1 MTIIQRTIPKAIKVA
16 GVASFTGLGIYCTK
30 QYSTAFAESN
40 EPKAV
45 FSGLGFTTLR
55 LQSTKTV
62 NHNTKRLVFEYPNE
76 SARSGLTLTSALLA
90 ITHPEGNWLP
100 TIRPYTPISDLD
112 EPGRIE
118 LMVKKYPDGKASGY
132 LHSLKP
138 GDSIRFATSLKGYQW
153 KQNEFSHAYLLA
165 GGAGI
170 TPIYQLIKGILKN
183 PQDRTK
189 LTLIFGFP
197 DRFNYIYTV
206 SRPKEN
212 SPYRTGYIDEE
223 LLRSTFKESTQNT
236 KVFICGPPAMEDS
249 LSYLTCERL
258 VYRYAS
264 DLKSRTTVPEP
275 AKMSGQ
281 TKSLYPEPNVLTS
294 SLKVGAVS
302 GSAGLIYGGISGVIR
317 SPHPVI
323 HSISCGIHWFAC
335 GASFWWLRSNILK
348 LHYEDKATPKQRAYV
363 SALSGGVAGGAV
375 TRLMGGRLV
384 PGLVV
389 FSLLGY
395 VGQSSYNAID
405 TWQMENA
412 NTTSK
417 PFLQR
422 MADSKWIP
430 LKSLSDDDYRG
441 ILNEKVL
448 SIEAEI
454 ALIDD
459 KIGELEKLKTS
470 GLESGNSD
478 PAAK

>member
-1 MTIIQRTIPKAIKVA
+1 MNTLQRTFPRAIKVA
-16 GVASFTGLGIYCTK
+16 GVAGFAGLGIYYTK
-30 QYSTAFAESN
+30 LYSTAFAESN
-40 EPKAV
+40 EPKTV
-45 FSGLGFTTLR
+45 FSGLGLTTLR
-55 LQSTKTV
+55 LQSIRTD
-62 NHNTKRLVFEYPNE
+62 
-76 SARSGLTLTSALLA
+76 AALLA
-90 ITHPEGNWLP
+90 ITHPEGSWLP

-112 EPGRIE
+112 EPGHIE

-138 GDSIRFATSLKGYQW
+138 GDSLRFATSLKGYQW
-153 KQNEFSHAYLLA
+153 KPNEFSHAYLLA

-170 TPIYQLIKGILKN
+170 TPIYQLIKGTLKN
-183 PQDRTK
+183 PHDRTK
-189 LTLIFGFP
+189 LTLVFGVNSEEDLLLKEELDRYATEFP
-197 DRFNYIYTV
+197 VRFNYIYTV
-206 SRPKEN
+206 SRPKKET

-223 LLRSTFKESTQNT
+223 LLKSVFKGSTQGT
-236 KVFICGPPAMEDS
+236 KVFICGPPAMEDALAGTRS
-249 LSYLTCERL
+249 SPEGILSRL
-258 VYRYAS
+258 GFSKDQLQTRVS
-264 DLKSRTTVPEP
+264 VT

-281 TKSLYPEPNVLTS
+281 NKALYSEPNVLTS

-302 GSAGLIYGGISGVIR
+302 G
-317 SPHPVI
+317 
-323 HSISCGIHWFAC
+323 
-335 GASFWWLRSNILK
+335 LRSNILK

>member
-16 GVASFTGLGIYCTK
+16 GVAGFAGLGIYCTK
-30 QYSTAFAESN
+30 QFSTAFAESN
-40 EPKAV
+40 EPKSV
-45 FSGLGFTTLR
+45 FSGLGVTTLR
-55 LQSTKTV
+55 LQSTK
-62 NHNTKRLVFEYPNE
+62 N
-76 SARSGLTLTSALLA
+76 TLTSALLA
-90 ITHPEGNWLP
+90 ITHPEGSWLP

-112 EPGRIE
+112 EPGHIE

-132 LHSLKP
+132 LHSLRP
-138 GDSIRFATSLKGYQW
+138 GDSLTFATSLKGYQW
-153 KQNEFSHAYLLA
+153 KQNELSHAYLLA

-170 TPIYQLIKGILKN
+170 TPIYQLIKGILKD

-189 LTLIFGFP
+189 LTLIFGVNSEEDLLLKEELDRYATEFP

-206 SRPKEN
+206 SRPKEEN

-223 LLRSTFKESTQNT
+223 FLRSTFKESTQNT

-249 LSYLTCERL
+249 LVGTRRSPEGILSRLGFSKDQVHKVWSYLTCESL

-264 DLKSRTTVPEP
+264 DLKSQTTVPET

-281 TKSLYPEPNVLTS
+281 AKSLYPEPNVLTS
-294 SLKVGAVS
+294 SLKVGAVT
-302 GSAGLIYGGISGVIR
+302 G
-317 SPHPVI
+317 
-323 HSISCGIHWFAC
+323 
-335 GASFWWLRSNILK
+335 LRSNILK

>member
-16 GVASFTGLGIYCTK
+16 GVAGFAGLGIYCTK
-30 QYSTAFAESN
+30 QFSTAFAESN
-40 EPKAV
+40 EPKSV

-55 LQSTKTV
+55 LQSTK
-62 NHNTKRLVFEYPNE
+62 ND
-76 SARSGLTLTSALLA
+76 AALLA
-90 ITHPEGNWLP
+90 ITHPEGSWLP

-112 EPGRIE
+112 EPGHIE

-132 LHSLKP
+132 LHSLRP
-138 GDSIRFATSLKGYQW
+138 GDSLTFATSLKGYQW
-153 KQNEFSHAYLLA
+153 KQNELSHAYLLA
-165 GGAGI
+165 GGAGV
-170 TPIYQLIKGILKN
+170 TPIYQLIKGILKD

-189 LTLIFGFP
+189 LTLIFGANSEEDLLLKEELDRYATEFP

-206 SRPKEN
+206 SRPKAEN

-249 LSYLTCERL
+249 LSYLTCESL

-264 DLKSRTTVPEP
+264 DLKSQTTVPET

-281 TKSLYPEPNVLTS
+281 AKSLYPEPNVLTS
-294 SLKVGAVS
+294 SLKVGAVT
-302 GSAGLIYGGISGVIR
+302 G
-317 SPHPVI
+317 
-323 HSISCGIHWFAC
+323 
-335 GASFWWLRSNILK
+335 LRSNILK

>member
-1 MTIIQRTIPKAIKVA
+1 MKTLQRTFPRAIKVA
-16 GVASFTGLGIYCTK
+16 GVAGFAGLGIYYTK
-30 QYSTAFAESN
+30 LYSTAFAESN
-40 EPKAV
+40 EPKTV
-45 FSGLGFTTLR
+45 FSGLGLTTLR
-55 LQSTKTV
+55 LQSIRTD
-62 NHNTKRLVFEYPNE
+62 
-76 SARSGLTLTSALLA
+76 AALLA
-90 ITHPEGNWLP
+90 ITHPEGSWLP

-112 EPGRIE
+112 EPGHIE

-138 GDSIRFATSLKGYQW
+138 GDSLRFATSLKGYQW
-153 KQNEFSHAYLLA
+153 KPNEFSRAYLLA

-183 PQDRTK
+183 PHDRTK
-189 LTLIFGFP
+189 LTLVFGVNSEEDLLLKEELDRYATEFP

-206 SRPKEN
+206 SRPKEEK

-223 LLRSTFKESTQNT
+223 LLKSVFKGSTQDT

-249 LSYLTCERL
+249 LAGTRRSPEGILSRL
-258 VYRYAS
+258 GFS
-264 DLKSRTTVPEP
+264 KDQLQTTVSVT

-281 TKSLYPEPNVLTS
+281 NKALYPEPNVLTS

-302 GSAGLIYGGISGVIR
+302 GSAGLVYGGISGVIR

>member
-1 MTIIQRTIPKAIKVA
+1 DINLAA
-16 GVASFTGLGIYCTK
+16 TG
-30 QYSTAFAESN
+30 
-40 EPKAV
+40 
-45 FSGLGFTTLR
+45 
-55 LQSTKTV
+55 
-62 NHNTKRLVFEYPNE
+62 
-76 SARSGLTLTSALLA
+76 
-90 ITHPEGNWLP
+90 
-100 TIRPYTPISDLD
+100 
-112 EPGRIE
+112 
-118 LMVKKYPDGKASGY
+118 
-132 LHSLKP
+132 
-138 GDSIRFATSLKGYQW
+138 
-153 KQNEFSHAYLLA
+153 
-165 GGAGI
+165 
-170 TPIYQLIKGILKN
+170 
-183 PQDRTK
+183 
-189 LTLIFGFP
+189 
-197 DRFNYIYTV
+197 
-206 SRPKEN
+206 
-212 SPYRTGYIDEE
+212 
-223 LLRSTFKESTQNT
+223 
-236 KVFICGPPAMEDS
+236 
-249 LSYLTCERL
+249 
-258 VYRYAS
+258 
-264 DLKSRTTVPEP
+264 
-275 AKMSGQ
+275 
-281 TKSLYPEPNVLTS
+281 
-294 SLKVGAVS
+294 
-302 GSAGLIYGGISGVIR
+302 
-317 SPHPVI
+317 
-323 HSISCGIHWFAC
+323 
-335 GASFWWLRSNILK
+335 LRSNILK

-478 PAAK
+478 PAA

>member
-16 GVASFTGLGIYCTK
+16 GVAGFAGLGIYCTK
-30 QYSTAFAESN
+30 QFSTAFAESN
-40 EPKAV
+40 EPKPV

-90 ITHPEGNWLP
+90 ITHPEGSWLP

-118 LMVKKYPDGKASGY
+118 LMVKQYPDGKASGY

-138 GDSIRFATSLKGYQW
+138 GDSLRFATSLKGYQW

-189 LTLIFGFP
+189 LTLVFGVNSEEDLLLKEELDRYATEFP
-197 DRFNYIYTV
+197 ERFNYIYTV
-206 SRPKEN
+206 SRPKEEN
-212 SPYRTGYIDEE
+212 SSYRTGYIDEE
-223 LLRSTFKESTQNT
+223 LLRSTFRESTQNT

-249 LSYLTCERL
+249 LRYLTCESL

-264 DLKSRTTVPEP
+264 DLKSQTTVPGT

-294 SLKVGAVS
+294 SLKVGAVT
-302 GSAGLIYGGISGVIR
+302 G
-317 SPHPVI
+317 
-323 HSISCGIHWFAC
+323 
-335 GASFWWLRSNILK
+335 LRSNILK